1 MKLVKLEEKYRP
13 HLEEMME
20 EWLRYE
26 DPKDIT
32 PWAIVKWDY
41 RDFDNYLDHLEVK
54 DDTAG
59 LVPDSTFFCLDE
71 AQDRFVGAVNIRHY
85 LNERLLLC
93 SGHIGDGVRPLQRR
107 KGIGTAM
114 VGLALEE
121 CRKLGIDRVL
131 MVCDSD
137 NVASA
142 KTIIR
147 NGGVM
152 ENEVEVDGIVEQR
165 YWIDLGEKI

>member
-1 MKLVKLEEKYRP
+1 MWIAFFAHFSVFLV
-13 HLEEMME
+13 
-20 EWLRYE
+20 
-26 DPKDIT
+26 
-32 PWAIVKWDY
+32 
-41 RDFDNYLDHLEVK
+41 
-54 DDTAG
+54 G
-59 LVPDSTFFCLDE
+59 
-71 AQDRFVGAVNIRHY
+71 GAVFGKVGI
-85 LNERLLLC
+85 
-93 SGHIGDGVRPLQRR
+93 SGALQRISQALNAFGVNSHRGER
-107 KGIGTAM
+107 KPRFGGDF
-114 VGLALEE
+114 LYE